1 MSWYIGFI
9 IFLEMG
15 GNASSGNSVGFRS
28 QLESGRL
35 PQMEHITYDGVFN
48 ELTFKIGSKTNQL
61 L

>member
-1 MSWYIGFI
+1 
-9 IFLEMG
+9 MG